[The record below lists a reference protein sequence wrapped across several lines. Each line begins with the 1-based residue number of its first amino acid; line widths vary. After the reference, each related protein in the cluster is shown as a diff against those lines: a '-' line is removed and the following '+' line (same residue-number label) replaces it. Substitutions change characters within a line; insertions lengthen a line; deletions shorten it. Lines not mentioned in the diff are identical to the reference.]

1 MRSKI
6 LWGILMAAAVIS
18 PFTYAASAAAAAS
31 APDSAFTDDFI
42 EKLAGDWRISRNHEG
57 EVTLH
62 SLHAE
67 WVLGHQ
73 FLRLTMRH
81 MADRPE
87 YEAIVMIGFDPA
99 EKRYIAVWCD
109 SFGGRFAAM
118 GTGKRSGNAIEFTF
132 QYPDGPFTNT
142 FTWDPE
148 ARGWTF
154 RGEATGKDGKRV
166 LFAEDTVRRPRLGGR

>member
-1 MRSKI
+1 MRSK
-6 LWGILMAAAVIS
+6 LLRGMMVAMCCAAV
-18 PFTYAASAAAAAS
+18 AALAAGAEEAAGG
-31 APDSAFTDDFI
+31 PGTVFKDDFI
-42 EKLAGDWRISRNHEG
+42 EKLAGDWGISRSHDG
-57 EVTLH
+57 GITLH

-99 EKRYIAVWCD
+99 EKNYIAVWCD
-109 SFGGRFAAM
+109 SFGGKFAAI
-118 GTGKRSGNAIEFTF
+118 GTGRRSGNSIEFTF
-132 QYPDGPFTNT
+132 QYPDGPFYNT

-148 ARGWTF
+148 SRGWTF
-154 RGEATGKDGKRV
+154 RGEAVGKDGKRV
-166 LFAEDTVRRPRLGGR
+166 LFAEDTVRRP